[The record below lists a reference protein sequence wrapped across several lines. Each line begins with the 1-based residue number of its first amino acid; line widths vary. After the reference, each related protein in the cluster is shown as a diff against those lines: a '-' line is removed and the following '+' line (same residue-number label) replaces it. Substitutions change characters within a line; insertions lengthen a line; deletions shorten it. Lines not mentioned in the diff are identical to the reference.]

1 MHDGWMYQGRQYH
14 MWFGHGTKPVDGSSA
29 ADGKPD
35 LGSIDERIHNL
46 GHTLVAGLPASKR
59 YHATARLGADDHAR
73 LDRVMEGVVRALP
86 LGPRVTALRVL
97 GMHPDGRGVEA
108 FVDAGR
114 ILASAQTHADLRAA
128 TDKVAASAQEMGLDN
143 FKPFLRRADDHLTG
157 TGGVLALLRDLPK
170 PPSPATVPPV
180 IRPPA
185 RPVLPPP
192 GQLAPQVRSVLR
204 KAGLAGLAL
213 TALEA
218 LIGAHREAEIRAA
231 IERFKLD
238 PTKAGDVAAA
248 LAYVWASY
256 NRALLIVTPPG
267 NGQVGASV
275 PESAQDTV
283 AEHVMRAAQNDPT
296 LLDRA
301 MAGDA
306 GALGTIRSIVRTV
319 ASGLEI
325 ITRNKEERE
334 LVDKMTAEGKSSA
347 EIQAAL
353 DEFRKRVG
361 VPSRLDLPNNPDD
374 LLKRGWIETTHPD
387 ATGTGHREFENPD
400 TGEKISFDKGR
411 PGQPGFEGR
420 DHYHRLNP
428 NPSSKRE
435 SNLDVH
441 GNPVPRGSKRS
452 HIISGESS

>member
-14 MWFGHGTKPVDGSSA
+14 MWFGHGTKPVDGPPA
-29 ADGKPD
+29 GAKLD
-35 LGSIDERIHNL
+35 LGSTDERIHSL
-46 GHTLVAGLPASKR
+46 GHTFVAGLPASKR
-59 YHATARLGADDHAR
+59 HHAVARLGTDDHAR
-73 LDRVMEGVVRALP
+73 LDRVMKGVVRALP

-97 GMHPDGRGVEA
+97 GMHPDGRGVAA

-114 ILASAQTHADLRAA
+114 ILASAQAHADLREA
-128 TDKVAASAQEMGLDN
+128 TDKVAASAQEMGLDA
-143 FKPFLRRADDHLTG
+143 FKPFLRRADDHLTA
-157 TGGVLALLRDLPK
+157 TGGLLALLRDLPE
-170 PPSPATVPPV
+170 PASPATPPPV
-180 IRPPA
+180 IKPPVRPA
-185 RPVLPPP
+185 LPPP
-192 GQLAPQVRSVLR
+192 GQLTPLLRGVLR

-218 LIGAHREAEIRAA
+218 LIEAHREAEIRAA

-238 PTKAGDVAAA
+238 PTKASDMAAA
-248 LAYVWASY
+248 VAYVWASH

-267 NGQVGASV
+267 DGQLGTSL
-275 PESAQDTV
+275 PESAQGTV
-283 AEHVMRAAQNDPT
+283 AEQVMRAVQKDPT

-301 MAGDA
+301 MSGDA
-306 GALGTIRSIVRTV
+306 GALGTIRSIVQTV
-319 ASGLEI
+319 ASGLEVI
-325 ITRNKEERE
+325 VRNEEERQ
-334 LVDKMTAEGKSSA
+334 LRDDMIAEGKTKE
-347 EIQAAL
+347 EIQAKL
-353 DEFRKRVG
+353 DELRKRAG
-361 VPSRLDLPNNPDD
+361 APSRLDLPKDPDD

>member
-97 GMHPDGRGVEA
+97 GMHPDGPGVGPFVEA
-108 FVDAGR
+108 GR
-114 ILASAQTHADLRAA
+114 VLASAQTHADLREA

-157 TGGVLALLRDLPK
+157 TGGLLALLRDLPK
-170 PPSPATVPPV
+170 SASPVTSLPV
-180 IRPPA
+180 IRPPV
-185 RPVLPPP
+185 RPALPPP
-192 GQLAPQVRSVLR
+192 GQLAPLLRGVLR

-218 LIGAHREAEIRAA
+218 LIEAHREAEIRAA

-238 PTKAGDVAAA
+238 PTKASDVAAA
-248 LAYVWASY
+248 LAYVWASH

-267 NGQVGASV
+267 DGQLGTSL
-275 PESAQDTV
+275 PESAQGTV
-283 AEHVMRAAQNDPT
+283 AEQVMRAVQKDPT
-296 LLDRA
+296 LLNRA

-306 GALGTIRSIVRTV
+306 GALGAIRSIVQTV
-319 ASGLEI
+319 ASGLAVI
-325 ITRNKEERE
+325 VRNEEERQ
-334 LVDKMTAEGKSSA
+334 LRDDMIAEGKTGE
-347 EIQAAL
+347 EIQAKL
-353 DEFRKRVG
+353 DELRRRAG
-361 VPSRLDLPNNPDD
+361 APSRIDLPKNPDD
-374 LLKRGWIETTHPD
+374 LLKDGWIETTHPN
-387 ATGTGHREFENPD
+387 AAVSGRRTFEDPR
-400 TGEKISFDKGR
+400 TGEKLSFDKGR
-411 PGQPGFEGR
+411 AGEPGFRGS
-420 DHYHRLNP
+420 DHYHRANP
-428 NPSSKRE
+428 DGTSKRDE
-435 SNLDVH
+435 YLDVH
-441 GNPVPRGSKRS
+441 GNPTPDGSKRS
-452 HIISGESS
+452 HILPGGR